1 MVFRSLL
8 VMKNIHDKKKKE
20 MKMMIK
26 RNIVPEVIKRD
37 RDPLRDLQKEIEIA
51 EAKER
56 EKYGRL
62 LMFEGYYHP
71 DRK

>member
-1 MVFRSLL
+1 
-8 VMKNIHDKKKKE
+8 
-20 MKMMIK
+20 MMIK
-26 RNIVPEVIKRD
+26 RNKVPEVVKRD
-37 RDPLRDLQKEIEIA
+37 RDPSRDIKKEIEIA
-51 EAKER
+51 EAEER